1 MKINAAMFFIPD
13 SFRRKS
19 SFSSFSTVGTDGFS
33 VRAVKEEVALTSKGS
48 CCEGPGRLKKRF
60 GTN

>member
-33 VRAVKEEVALTSKGS
+33 VRAVKEEVALTSKAAVAKAQGA
-48 CCEGPGRLKKRF
+48 
-60 GTN
+60 

>member
-13 SFRRKS
+13 SFRRK
-19 SFSSFSTVGTDGFS
+19 SFSTVGTDGFS